1 MDINELYSQE
11 YNEEN
16 QDGKIVADFIK
27 QDGFDMAGFSL
38 FQVVSGIW
46 EFVSN
51 ENPQKGFLIFFDSKV
66 ENEPVA
72 GYEIMCGS
80 VAFTY
85 RVGSIAEAVA
95 LHHNLTLPDNNRE
108 FRTFS
113 NAFARSEQNEAEKI
127 RRFAEKY
134 GITAAS
140 EAFNVTPH
148 YINHLLRGE
157 SFMKTDNYKA
167 DATTSSYSNVKTDNI
182 ILHKPSGPVNK
193 CVLGKSCPGYK
204 FTAKS

>member
-11 YNEEN
+11 YNEENQN

-38 FQVVSGIW
+38 FQLINGTW

-51 ENPQKGFLIFFDSKV
+51 ENPQKGFLIFFDSEV
-66 ENEPVA
+66 ENGPVA

-95 LHHNLTLPDNNRE
+95 LHHNFTLPDNNRE

-113 NAFARSEQNEAEKI
+113 NAFARSEQNETEKI
-127 RRFAEKY
+127 RHFAEQY

-140 EAFNVTPH
+140 EAFNVTPLH
-148 YINHLLRGE
+148 IQNTWKKQRKDRAVNHEKIMFTYNRG
-157 SFMKTDNYKA
+157 
-167 DATTSSYSNVKTDNI
+167 
-182 ILHKPSGPVNK
+182 
-193 CVLGKSCPGYK
+193 
-204 FTAKS
+204 